1 MVLIKL
7 SCILIIPDKFPSLF
21 YQINAY
27 LSTVYPQWERDDF
40 YLLYKTKKAVY
51 STAFSASTIFIFLT
65 LK

>member
-27 LSTVYPQWERDDF
+27 LSTVYPQGKEMICF
-40 YLLYKTKKAVY
+40 IFQIKKAAY

-65 LK
+65 L

>member
-7 SCILIIPDKFPSLF
+7 SCFLIISDKFPSLF

-27 LSTVYPQWERDDF
+27 LSTVYPQGERDDF
-40 YLLYKTKKAVY
+40 YLSYKTKKAVY
-51 STAFSASTIFIFLT
+51 STALSASTIFIFLT